1 MDWTIMTRLAIAL
14 AIGLII
20 GLERGWQNEQDKAG
34 ANASGL
40 RSFGVMSLLGGLAG
54 LLGLEFGVGLVG
66 ILFLGAA
73 LVVTASYWLT
83 AQQTKDLGTTT
94 ELALLLTFALGTLA
108 LTGLAAEAVAVAVVA
123 SALLTFKQEL
133 HQSLSKLN
141 RQELLATLQLLL
153 IAAVALPFLP
163 NEGVGPWEAV
173 NPRTIGLLVM
183 LIAAIAYAGYFAVRI
198 LGERLG
204 LLATAV
210 LGGLVSST
218 AVTVA
223 FSQKAK
229 QGQGSLSILGAGIA
243 LASGTM
249 AVRLLVEIAVVNT
262 SLLQRLVPPI
272 ACLALVPLA
281 AAVVVSRRTLD
292 VPTTGV
298 VPLNNPID
306 LKSALAYGLVLTLL
320 FLAVRATEA
329 WLGEKGIYLLSAVSG
344 IADVDAV
351 SLSLAEAAKQG
362 LSESVAYFGVL
373 IAVAVN
379 TVVKASIVFAI
390 AGRKLARWCAS
401 ILLVALAMSFTVA
414 LSLAA

>member
-20 GLERGWQNEQDKAG
+20 GLERGWQNEQDKAV

-40 RSFGVMSLLGGLAG
+40 RSFGIMSLLGGLAG
-54 LLGLEFGVGLVG
+54 LLGAEFGAGLVG
-66 ILFLGAA
+66 VMFLGAA
-73 LVVTASYWLT
+73 AVVAGSYWLT
-83 AQQTKDLGTTT
+83 VQQTKDLGTTT
-94 ELALLLTFALGTLA
+94 ELALLLTFALGALA
-108 LTGLAAEAVAVAVVA
+108 LTGLAAEAVATAVVA

-153 IAAVALPFLP
+153 IAAVALPLLP
-163 NEGVGPWEAV
+163 NEGIGPWEAV

-183 LIAAIAYAGYFAVRI
+183 LIAAIAYAGYFAVRFF
-198 LGERLG
+198 GENLG

-229 QGQGSLSILGAGIA
+229 QSQGSLSILGAGIA

-249 AVRLLVEIAVVNT
+249 AVRLLVEVAVVNS
-262 SLLQRLVPPI
+262 SLVQRLIPPV

-281 AAVVVSRRTLD
+281 AALVVSRRKGD
-292 VPTTGV
+292 SSGANAI
-298 VPLNNPID
+298 PLNNPID
-306 LKSALAYGLVLTLL
+306 LKSALTYGLVLTVL
-320 FLAVRATEA
+320 FVAVRATEA
-329 WLGEKGIYLLSAVSG
+329 WLGDKGIYLLSAVSG

-362 LSESVAYFGVL
+362 LSESVAYLGIL

-379 TVVKASIVFAI
+379 TLVKASLVLVI
-390 AGRKLARWCAS
+390 GGKQLARWCAS
-401 ILLVALAMSFTVA
+401 ILLVALGMSCVVA
-414 LSLAA
+414 LLA

>member
-1 MDWTIMTRLAIAL
+1 MDWTIMTGLAIAL

-20 GLERGWQNEQDKAG
+20 GLERGWQNEQDQSG

-40 RSFGVMSLLGGLAG
+40 RSFGIMSLLGGLAG
-54 LLGLEFGVGLVG
+54 LLGAEFGAGVIGVM
-66 ILFLGAA
+66 FLGAA
-73 LVVTASYWLT
+73 AVVAVSYWLT
-83 AQQTKDLGTTT
+83 AQQMKDLGTTT
-94 ELALLLTFALGTLA
+94 ELALLLTFALGALA
-108 LTGLAAEAVAVAVVA
+108 LTGLAAEAVAAAVVT

-153 IAAVALPFLP
+153 IAAVALPLLP

-183 LIAAIAYAGYFAVRI
+183 LIAAIAYAGYFAVRFF
-198 LGERLG
+198 GENLG

-262 SLLQRLVPPI
+262 SLLQKLAPPV

-281 AAVVVSRRTLD
+281 AALVVSRRNIDIPAEST
-292 VPTTGV
+292 VS
-298 VPLNNPID
+298 LNNPID
-306 LKSALAYGLVLTLL
+306 LKSALTYGLVLTVL
-320 FLAVRATEA
+320 FVSVRATEA
-329 WLGEKGIYLLSAVSG
+329 WLGDKGIYLLSAISG

-351 SLSLAEAAKQG
+351 SLSLAEAANQG
-362 LSESVAYFGVL
+362 LSESVAYFGIL

-379 TVVKASIVFAI
+379 TLVKAGIVFVI
-390 AGRKLARWCAS
+390 AGKRLARWCAS
-401 ILLVALAMSFTVA
+401 ILLVALASSFTVA
-414 LSLAA
+414 FIL

>member
-20 GLERGWQNEQDKAG
+20 GLERGWQNEQDQAG

-54 LLGLEFGVGLVG
+54 LLGLEFGVSLVG
-66 ILFLGAA
+66 IIFLGAA
-73 LVVTASYWLT
+73 LVVAASYWLT

-94 ELALLLTFALGTLA
+94 ELALLLTFALGALV
-108 LTGLAAEAVAVAVVA
+108 LTGLAAEAVAAAVVA

-153 IAAVALPFLP
+153 IAAVALPLLP

-183 LIAAIAYAGYFAVRI
+183 LIAAIAYVGYFAVRI

-229 QGQGSLSILGAGIA
+229 QGQGALSILGAGIA

-262 SLLQRLVPPI
+262 SLLQRLIPPVS
-272 ACLALVPLA
+272 CLAFVPLA
-281 AAVVVSRRTLD
+281 AAVVISRRKLD
-292 VPTTGV
+292 IPTTGT

-306 LKSALAYGLVLTLL
+306 LKSALTYGLVLTLL
-320 FLAVRATEA
+320 FVSVRATEA

-362 LSESVAYFGVL
+362 LSESVAYFGIL

-379 TVVKASIVFAI
+379 TLTKASIVLAI
-390 AGRKLARWCAS
+390 AGPKLARWCAS
-401 ILLVALAMSFTVA
+401 ILLVALAMSFMVTFVV
-414 LSLAA
+414 